1 MVRYSALCSNHAQY
15 VSFNPNTCWVAAPVL
30 PLCGVGAGKHTH
42 TTTTAVCLQI
52 DVGIKGVAPGYN
64 TQQFLQQKVRQCK
77 FWGGLALAGLAVSA
91 HLFDQLCLNV
101 VGTTLATTSLVII
114 VGAVLQTSRQVSQS
128 RHRCVNATLLCWAGP
143 HSTCCVGCLLLQV
156 ESLLEGPRL
165 QHKLD
170 NERAIIQS
178 LNML

>member
-1 MVRYSALCSNHAQY
+1 LLFA
-15 VSFNPNTCWVAAPVL
+15 
-30 PLCGVGAGKHTH
+30 
-42 TTTTAVCLQI
+42 LQI

-114 VGAVLQTSRQVSQS
+114 VGAVLQTSRQVGELG
-128 RHRCVNATLLCWAGP
+128 VGGNLL
-143 HSTCCVGCLLLQV
+143 
-156 ESLLEGPRL
+156 SLLRS
-165 QHKLD
+165 K
-170 NERAIIQS
+170 S
-178 LNML
+178 LSLVLLGS